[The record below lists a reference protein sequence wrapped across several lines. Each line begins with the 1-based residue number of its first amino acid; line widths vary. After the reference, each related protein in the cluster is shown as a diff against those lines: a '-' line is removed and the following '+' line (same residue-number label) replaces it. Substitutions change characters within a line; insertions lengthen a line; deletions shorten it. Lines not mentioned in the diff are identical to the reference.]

1 MATVPSMS
9 KFHTTKSEDRHI
21 VKVKRPTN
29 NEYHFMKPDRHQH
42 VVPTL
47 KQLPASLGSNDPQAG
62 ETLGKGTAR
71 T

>member
-1 MATVPSMS
+1 MATVPSMP
-9 KFHTTKSEDRHI
+9 KFHTAKSEDRHI
-21 VKVKRPTN
+21 VKVKRPPN

-47 KQLPASLGSNDPQAG
+47 KQLPASLGSTDAQTGDNI
-62 ETLGKGTAR
+62 GKGTAR